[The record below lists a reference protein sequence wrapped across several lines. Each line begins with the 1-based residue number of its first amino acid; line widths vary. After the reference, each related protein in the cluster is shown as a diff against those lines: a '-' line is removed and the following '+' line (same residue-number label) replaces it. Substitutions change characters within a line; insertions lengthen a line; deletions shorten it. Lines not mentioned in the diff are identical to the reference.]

1 MLEKIIVGDKVNI
14 SIEKYKNDYEVMKMF
29 EIQQEDSN
37 LPPMGE
43 AIVKNVKNNN
53 KKTVE
58 IGQLIKIDL
67 LVKKFR

>member
-1 MLEKIIVGDKVNI
+1 MLEKIKVGDRVNI
-14 SIEKYKNDYEVMKMF
+14 SIEKYKNDYEVMKIF

-58 IGQLIKIDL
+58 IGQLIKIDP

>member
-1 MLEKIIVGDKVNI
+1 MLEKIKVGDKVNI
-14 SIEKYKNDYEVMKMF
+14 SIEKYKSDYEVMKIF

-58 IGQLIKIDL
+58 IGQLIKIDP

>member
-1 MLEKIIVGDKVNI
+1 MLEKIKVGDKVNI
-14 SIEKYKNDYEVMKMF
+14 SIEKYKNDYEVMKIF

-58 IGQLIKIDL
+58 IGQLIKIDP

>member
-14 SIEKYKNDYEVMKMF
+14 SIEKYKNDYEVMKIF

-58 IGQLIKIDL
+58 IGQLIKIDP